1 MPVGCIWM
9 CIYAGDD
16 FVLWLGEPFISN
28 IAFPDAAGE
37 HVHVLGIDHKLYKR
51 LPGYPTTVR
60 APILTSMQVSI

>member
-28 IAFPDAAGE
+28 IVVPAGV
-37 HVHVLGIDHKLYKR
+37 HVHVLGIDHKLYES
-51 LPGYPTTVR
+51 LSGYPTTVR
-60 APILTSMQVSI
+60 ALILTSMQVSIQ